1 MHSVKWYP
9 PLYSLKWMSP
19 LANSG
24 NRIVEMK
31 HTIQEIWVYN
41 YMRYN
46 RKGNPYLVI
55 NSTTRMQSDN
65 KDELYVWGLLSAHID
80 PPIIVSETIKI
91 VRIRLNT
98 FVLQIDWKATVN
110 SLAKLRLSNAILYR
124 SRQHCWIEY
133 FMITSHCWHHERG
146 IWRISNKTGH
156 FCII

>member
-1 MHSVKWYP
+1 MSSDILHSIAWNEWVPWQTVGTELCKWNTQYKR
-9 PLYSLKWMSP
+9 YEC
-19 LANSG
+19 
-24 NRIVEMK
+24 I
-31 HTIQEIWVYN
+31 TIWDTIEKAIHIWSSIPQQECKVTIKMN
-41 YMRYN
+41 
-46 RKGNPYLVI
+46 
-55 NSTTRMQSDN
+55 
-65 KDELYVWGLLSAHID
+65 YVWGLLSAHID

-133 FMITSHCWHHERG
+133 FMSTSHCWHHERG